1 MTTVELEKA
10 QKPLEKQ
17 KSFGFSSSSQQT
29 ADVNEDLKSYLLGRT
44 TMAGPH
50 GLAAPPEIQ
59 PTSTSAAA
67 SLSLSSSPVT
77 LPFRNTQLFQLVM
90 KLLST
95 SADNATSQTVPVDV
109 SDFPYGDESRM
120 VAIIVFGA
128 VFAIVTFVGNLM
140 VMVSFKIDKQ
150 LQTIS
155 NYFLFSLAVADI
167 AIGTRFAQ
175 ALCLD
180 FKVYLDI

>member
-1 MTTVELEKA
+1 MSAYQTIALLA
-10 QKPLEKQ
+10 DWQKTIERNSEKQ
-17 KSFGFSSSSQQT
+17 CKNTKMRKASSMG
-29 ADVNEDLKSYLLGRT
+29 GRT

-50 GLAAPPEIQ
+50 GLVAPPEIQ

-140 VMVSFKIDKQ
+140 V
-150 LQTIS
+150 
-155 NYFLFSLAVADI
+155 A
-167 AIGTRFAQ
+167 AQ
-175 ALCLD
+175 ASGID
-180 FKVYLDI
+180 Q